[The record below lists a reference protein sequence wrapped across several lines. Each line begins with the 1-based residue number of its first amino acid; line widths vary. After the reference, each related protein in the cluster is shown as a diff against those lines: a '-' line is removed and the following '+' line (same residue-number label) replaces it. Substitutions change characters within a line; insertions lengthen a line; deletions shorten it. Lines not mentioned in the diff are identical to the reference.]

1 MNRVTYH
8 LGVRIRPH
16 PHSIHIRQLSTS
28 RCYSM
33 SSSRSNSISPPGSND
48 RPEPPRDSQTLK
60 LADGRLLGF
69 AEYGSPTGKPVFFFH
84 GFPSSRLEAEGILKL
99 VPRKDLRIIA
109 PERPGFGLST
119 FNPGHRV
126 TDWPDDVRAL
136 ADHLG
141 LNRFT
146 ILGGSG
152 GAPYALACAR
162 SLPAEMISAVGL
174 LAPAAPWKE
183 AGIAGVPLSS
193 RIVALMGY
201 YWPASLRAISTG
213 MIGLCRWLA
222 TTRFVTRRIDMWLE
236 TMRAKEGPHP
246 ESKSTPSSTS
256 ASITSPSPTSSP
268 PTTGAKEATAA
279 ATDRSPI
286 PEARAALFRVLFEPF
301 RQGTA
306 PTVRESQ
313 LLTWEGWGFPL
324 HEVRCDNDKNNNKI
338 IIYHGV
344 EDGQSPIRM
353 ARYLAAQLSHCELRE
368 FEGETHFTLAAKYL
382 GALLGELVPVDRD
395 MEKGKGKGDVD
406 EEGNRAG

>member
-1 MNRVTYH
+1 MERAQQYRRT
-8 LGVRIRPH
+8 RIRLH
-16 PHSIHIRQLSTS
+16 PHSIYVGQLSTTLH
-28 RCYSM
+28 YSM
-33 SSSRSNSISPPGSND
+33 SSIISDSKSSLESKN
-48 RPEPPRDSQTLK
+48 RPAPPRHSQTLK
-60 LADGRLLGF
+60 LADGRMLGF
-69 AEYGSPTGKPVFFFH
+69 AEYGSPTGKPIFFFH

-119 FNPGHRV
+119 FNPRHRV

-136 ADHLG
+136 AAHLG

-201 YWPASLRAISTG
+201 YWPSSLRAISASAV
-213 MIGLCRWLA
+213 GLCRWLA

-236 TMRAKEGPHP
+236 TMRAKENSHTGT
-246 ESKSTPSSTS
+246 KSTPTSTDASSS
-256 ASITSPSPTSSP
+256 SSSSSSSPTASP
-268 PTTGAKEATAA
+268 PVTKATAA
-279 ATDRSPI
+279 PTTDQKPI
-286 PEARAALFRVLFEPF
+286 PKARAALLRVLFEPF

-306 PTVRESQ
+306 PMVRESQ

-324 HEVRCDNDKNNNKI
+324 HEVRCDKNNKV
-338 IIYHGV
+338 IIYHGI

-353 ARYLAAQLSHCELRE
+353 VRYLAAQLPRCELRE
-368 FEGETHFTLAAKYL
+368 FEGETHFTLAAKQL
-382 GALLGELVPVDRD
+382 GALLEELVPVDRD
-395 MEKGKGKGDVD
+395 PEKREGDVD

>member
-1 MNRVTYH
+1 MN
-8 LGVRIRPH
+8 
-16 PHSIHIRQLSTS
+16 
-28 RCYSM
+28 
-33 SSSRSNSISPPGSND
+33 SSSDSKSFPGHQSSPA
-48 RPEPPRDSQTLK
+48 PPRDSQTLK
-60 LADGRLLGF
+60 LADGRVLGF

-119 FNPGHRV
+119 FNPRHRI

-136 ADHLG
+136 AAHLD
-141 LNRFT
+141 LNKFT

-201 YWPASLRAISTG
+201 YWPAVLRVLSAG
-213 MIGLCRWLA
+213 VVGLCRWLA
-222 TTRFVTRRIDMWLE
+222 TTRFVTRRIDTWLE
-236 TMRAKEGPHP
+236 MMRAKENSHQQT
-246 ESKSTPSSTS
+246 KSTSSTS
-256 ASITSPSPTSSP
+256 AAISS
-268 PTTGAKEATAA
+268 TTTKPAA
-279 ATDRSPI
+279 ANHTPI
-286 PEARAALFRVLFEPF
+286 PQARAALPRVLFEPF

-306 PTVRESQ
+306 PMVRESQ

-324 HEVRCDNDKNNNKI
+324 HEVRCDDNKNKV

-353 ARYLAAQLSHCELRE
+353 VRYLAAQLLRCELRE
-368 FEGETHFTLAAKYL
+368 FEGQTHFTLAAKHL
-382 GALLGELVPVDRD
+382 GGLLEELVPVDRNP
-395 MEKGKGKGDVD
+395 ESG
-406 EEGNRAG
+406 EGERERGHVR